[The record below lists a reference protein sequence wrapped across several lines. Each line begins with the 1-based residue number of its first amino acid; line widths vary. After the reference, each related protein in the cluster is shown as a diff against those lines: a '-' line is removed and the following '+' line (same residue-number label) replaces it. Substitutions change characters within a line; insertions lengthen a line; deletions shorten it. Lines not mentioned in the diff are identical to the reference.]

1 MTMIAGHS
9 TDGRH
14 FLGLRQGGHGGYE
27 IVYEAANTGRRLIWT
42 IKNQSIAKADLELQ
56 LRHALSAQTVLETL
70 CSGLRS
76 AEIEFEVDLATKS
89 VRI

>member
-1 MTMIAGHS
+1 MIAAHS

-14 FLGLRQGGHGGYE
+14 FLGLRQGRYGGYE
-27 IVYEAANTGRRLIWT
+27 IIYEAAHTGRRLIWT
-42 IKNQSIAKADLELQ
+42 IKNPRIAEADLELQ

-70 CSGLRS
+70 FFGLRS

-89 VRI
+89 VPI

>member
-1 MTMIAGHS
+1 MIAAHS

-14 FLGLRQGGHGGYE
+14 FLGLRQGRYGGYE
-27 IVYEAANTGRRLIWT
+27 IIYEAVRTGRRLIWT
-42 IKNQSIAKADLELQ
+42 IKNQSIAEADLEVQ
-56 LRHALSAQTVLETL
+56 LRHALSTQSVLETL

-76 AEIEFEVDLATKS
+76 AEIEFDVDLATKS

>member
-1 MTMIAGHS
+1 MIAAHS

-14 FLGLRQGGHGGYE
+14 FLGLRHGWHGGYE
-27 IVYEAANTGRRLIWT
+27 IIYEAEHTGRRLIWT
-42 IKNQSIAKADLELQ
+42 IKKQSIAEADLELQ

-76 AEIEFEVDLATKS
+76 AEIEFEVHLATKT
-89 VRI
+89 VPI